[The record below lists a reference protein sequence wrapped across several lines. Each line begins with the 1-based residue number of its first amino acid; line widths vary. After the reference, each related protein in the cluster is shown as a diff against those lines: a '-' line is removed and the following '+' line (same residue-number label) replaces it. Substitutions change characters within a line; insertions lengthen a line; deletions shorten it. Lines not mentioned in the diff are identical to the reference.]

1 MSQKYYRV
9 YFDWSC
15 TPETHWGEP
24 CDDEVVIESYEDY
37 EDGETY
43 FDHES
48 DEEKT
53 ITSPEDASE
62 KLTSR
67 YMGDA
72 IDPFDFINFMDRKN
86 PHNNGKD
93 EFEDGFGDENCDTT
107 KVEVYSDSSM
117 KNLIG
122 TIKLQ

>member
-1 MSQKYYRV
+1 MVLYS
-9 YFDWSC
+9 
-15 TPETHWGEP
+15 ETHTGG

-53 ITSPEDASE
+53 IASPDDASA

-67 YMGDA
+67 YMGD
-72 IDPFDFINFMDRKN
+72 PLT
-86 PHNNGKD
+86 H
-93 EFEDGFGDENCDTT
+93 
-107 KVEVYSDSSM
+107 
-117 KNLIG
+117 LI
-122 TIKLQ
+122 L

>member
-1 MSQKYYRV
+1 MVLYR
-9 YFDWSC
+9 
-15 TPETHWGEP
+15 ETHWGT

-53 ITSPEDASE
+53 IASPEDASA

-67 YMGDA
+67 YG
-72 IDPFDFINFMDRKN
+72 
-86 PHNNGKD
+86 
-93 EFEDGFGDENCDTT
+93 
-107 KVEVYSDSSM
+107 
-117 KNLIG
+117 
-122 TIKLQ
+122 

>member
-1 MSQKYYRV
+1 MSKKYYRV

-15 TPETHWGEP
+15 TPETQLGIM

-53 ITSPEDASE
+53 IASPEDASA

-86 PHNNGKD
+86 LIIMVRMNLKM
-93 EFEDGFGDENCDTT
+93 
-107 KVEVYSDSSM
+107 VSVM
-117 KNLIG
+117 KIAIQLKLKCILIVV
-122 TIKLQ
+122 

>member
-1 MSQKYYRV
+1 MIGLVLQKH
-9 YFDWSC
+9 
-15 TPETHWGEP
+15 TGGEP

-53 ITSPEDASE
+53 IASPEDASE

-67 YMGDA
+67 LS
-72 IDPFDFINFMDRKN
+72 
-86 PHNNGKD
+86 
-93 EFEDGFGDENCDTT
+93 T
-107 KVEVYSDSSM
+107 KV
-117 KNLIG
+117 
-122 TIKLQ
+122 

>member
-1 MSQKYYRV
+1 MSKKYYRV

-24 CDDEVVIESYEDY
+24 CDDTVVIEDYVDY
-37 EDGETY
+37 EDGQTY
-43 FDHES
+43 FDNES

-53 ITSPEDASE
+53 IASPEDASA

-72 IDPFDFINFMDRKN
+72 IDPFDFINLTYQIAPM
-86 PHNNGKD
+86 NNS
-93 EFEDGFGDENCDTT
+93 E
-107 KVEVYSDSSM
+107 
-117 KNLIG
+117 
-122 TIKLQ
+122 IKLNTTTIEMIMSQ